1 MPNFAKRGTFKATQL
16 CMHLVLEWIYSIP
29 KTVMDSP
36 SQQFQNIRIDFVW
49 KAAAPESDR

>member
-16 CMHLVLEWIYSIP
+16 CMHVVLEWIYSIP